1 MTNKINNNIFY
12 VHSPITYTVAKALIS
27 KQTKNQNNF
36 FICARSLRI
45 PGLTYVPDD
54 GVWGIDGTVQL
65 LQAIQSSGFNNNIH
79 LYLPHTA
86 FLFGKS
92 IKLINAF
99 SSYSYLEEGRTAT
112 AFAPLSV
119 CDRKIDATAYQQ
131 ALKSKGLE
139 KYFGISPQFGSKLNH
154 HTNYFFD
161 PIHPKYKSCFAVSD
175 NAFKDYKNRIQLN
188 IVHDQEAAQTIHY
201 PRCMLV
207 ILPSFTE
214 LLINFTDDF
223 FEIFK
228 VILGII
234 RLEKNTHP
242 EIKQLVLKLHPQ
254 DHLEIRKQPLLTEIH
269 ACLNVEG
276 IFFEQFDLQSKVD
289 PFVEPAFLG
298 FEQYLVLGN
307 SSAEDYLR
315 KFLSTHRFKVCSL
328 DRILGFQKE
337 ITKLNPS
344 T

>member
-1 MTNKINNNIFY
+1 MTKKTNHNIFF
-12 VHSPITYTVAKALIS
+12 VHSPITYTIAKAIIS
-27 KQTKNQNNF
+27 QQTKNQKNF
-36 FICARSLRI
+36 FICARSMRI

-54 GVWGIDGTVQL
+54 GVWGIAGTVQL

-119 CDRKIDATAYQQ
+119 CDKKIDAQGYQQ
-131 ALKSKGLE
+131 ALKATGLE
-139 KYFGISPQFGSKLNH
+139 KFFGISPQFSSKLNH

-161 PIHPKYKSCFAVSD
+161 PIHPKYKCCFAVSD
-175 NAFKDYKNRIQLN
+175 KAFKDYKNRIQVN
-188 IVHDQEAAQTIHY
+188 IAHDQKAAQTIHY
-201 PRCMLV
+201 PGCTLV
-207 ILPSFTE
+207 ILPSLTE

-234 RLEKNTHP
+234 QLEKSNHP
-242 EIKQLVLKLHPQ
+242 EIKHIVLKLHPQ
-254 DHLEIRKQPLLTEIH
+254 DHLEIHKHPLFTEVH

-276 IFFEQFDLQSKVD
+276 IFFEHFDLQSKVD

-315 KFLSTHRFKVCSL
+315 KFVPLSRFKICTL
-328 DRILGFQKE
+328 ERILEIQKK
-337 ITKLNPS
+337 ISSLNPS